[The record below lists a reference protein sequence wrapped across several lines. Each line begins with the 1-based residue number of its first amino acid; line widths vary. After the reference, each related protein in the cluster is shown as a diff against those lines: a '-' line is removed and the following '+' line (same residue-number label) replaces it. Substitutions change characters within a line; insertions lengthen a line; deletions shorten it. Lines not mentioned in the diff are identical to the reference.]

1 MSTSSSIKHGFTARP
16 VTHSLVHRCRHFGYM
31 LKANTLR
38 SVSSAVAKWWVSL
51 TRWTGKQIQNGLVT
65 LGQLTVSMVK
75 KLAGGRSSQW
85 CHTGE
90 FTVRLRQVVQ
100 SIQASL
106 DKLKWSCLF
115 VVVCLICL
123 SYRVFLQVNCS
134 VTSVR
139 INYVRYNF
147 ET

>member
-65 LGQLTVSMVK
+65 LGLFLWWRSCWWTKLTVMSYRWVHSTSP
-75 KLAGGRSSQW
+75 AGGAEYTSVTW
-85 CHTGE
+85 
-90 FTVRLRQVVQ
+90 F
-100 SIQASL
+100 
-106 DKLKWSCLF
+106 KLKWSCLF